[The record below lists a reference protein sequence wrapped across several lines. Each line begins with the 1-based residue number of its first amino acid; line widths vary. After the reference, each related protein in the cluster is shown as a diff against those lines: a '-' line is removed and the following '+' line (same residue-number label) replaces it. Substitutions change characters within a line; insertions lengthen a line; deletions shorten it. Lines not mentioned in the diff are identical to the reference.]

1 MTASENDLKEAHEK
15 HSGERQSEIEAIKV
29 KYQEEIEA
37 LKTGIQEELGKQK
50 SDLSVTQQES
60 ESKHA
65 ADKTEMR
72 EKITELELKLME
84 QEISMTQKEK
94 TIALIE

>member
-1 MTASENDLKEAHEK
+1 MALKLQVTASENDLKEAQEK
-15 HSGERQSEIEAIKV
+15 HSDERQSEIEAIKA
-29 KYQEEIEA
+29 KHHEEIEA

-72 EKITELELKLME
+72 DKIAELELKLME
-84 QEISMTQKEK
+84 
-94 TIALIE
+94 